1 MNEENMCLPSDSDL
15 VDEIK
20 ALKIENFKEQNQ
32 NLQINLHGKN

>member
-1 MNEENMCLPSDSDL
+1 MNEENMCLPSDL